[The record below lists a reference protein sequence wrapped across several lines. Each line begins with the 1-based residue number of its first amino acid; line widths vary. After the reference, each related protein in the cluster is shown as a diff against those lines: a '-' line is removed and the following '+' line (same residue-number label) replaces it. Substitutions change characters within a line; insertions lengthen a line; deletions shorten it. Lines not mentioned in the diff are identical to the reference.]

1 MSTFSGDIRFAFL
14 RIKKRHPG
22 WGVAVAR
29 PRVAA
34 QLDIAMTDLP
44 CISTIEKYWAK
55 FGDRL
60 YARHQKRHPKATQ
73 ERGEKPTEAHQRW
86 QADFKEWITVK
97 GLGKIDVFNI
107 RDEATPVK
115 IGSFVYPARKAT
127 GRDVQEAFRQAFEQW
142 GLCDRLQT
150 DHDKRLVKTNHDHP
164 FPTPFILWLIGLDIA
179 HDIAPS
185 AAQNGCVER
194 FNRTWYER
202 VVLGRT
208 VDAQED
214 LQRISANELF
224 LMNHERPSRG
234 RNCAGQPPLAAYP
247 EALHPRRPYSRDKEL
262 ERFSLQLVFDF
273 LATQFWGRRVNKF
286 GQISLGGQRYG
297 IGTDYKN
304 QDVKISFDADKGC
317 FIIEDDQETFIKSVI
332 PKSLTVS
339 QISGLE
345 LDAP

>member
-1 MSTFSGDIRFAFL
+1 MSQRRTTVAERHHMIDLKLDGYTFQEIAEETGWSLECLRKWWRRFRDEGYEALAQGKKKKSGGGAMSTFSEDIRFAFL

-29 PRVAA
+29 PRVAE

-179 HDIAPS
+179 HNIAPS
-185 AAQNGCVER
+185 AAHNGCVER

-224 LMNHERPSRG
+224 LMNHELPSRSQ
-234 RNCAGQPPLAAYP
+234 CSVITDAMQK
-247 EALHPRRPYSRDKEL
+247 SRLSVDREP
-262 ERFSLQLVFDF
+262 SPINLQ
-273 LATQFWGRRVNKF
+273 A
-286 GQISLGGQRYG
+286 SLGFVRGRFCLG
-297 IGTDYKN
+297 RLHSLWHGT
-304 QDVKISFDADKGC
+304 SR
-317 FIIEDDQETFIKSVI
+317 
-332 PKSLTVS
+332 
-339 QISGLE
+339 
-345 LDAP
+345 